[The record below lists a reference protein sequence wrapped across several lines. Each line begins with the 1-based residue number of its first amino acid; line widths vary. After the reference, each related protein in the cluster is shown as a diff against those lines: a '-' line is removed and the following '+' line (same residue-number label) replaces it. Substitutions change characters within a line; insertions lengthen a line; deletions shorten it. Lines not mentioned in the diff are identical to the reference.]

1 MRARSSLLIASSISL
16 MSATWTARR
25 AASRP
30 TAATLCGAPSAPA
43 VRGPAPA
50 SMSSSAS
57 IPLLSTRSAV
67 GSLIGRLAGEVEP
80 SGAPGSASREAW
92 YNSGM
97 TTSTDTITARLFA
110 GLETQTA
117 ERRTQHTFL
126 LTETCLLYTSDAADG
141 LLCVDLG

>member
-1 MRARSSLLIASSISL
+1 
-16 MSATWTARR
+16 
-25 AASRP
+25 
-30 TAATLCGAPSAPA
+30 
-43 VRGPAPA
+43 
-50 SMSSSAS
+50 MSSSAS

-80 SGAPGSASREAW
+80 SGAPGSARREAW
-92 YNSGM
+92 YSSGM

-126 LTETCLLYTSDAADG
+126 LTETPNVGSVVERLG
-141 LLCVDLG
+141 LEPGATGIVLVNGVHAGGDRVLEPGDEISLFPPLGGG